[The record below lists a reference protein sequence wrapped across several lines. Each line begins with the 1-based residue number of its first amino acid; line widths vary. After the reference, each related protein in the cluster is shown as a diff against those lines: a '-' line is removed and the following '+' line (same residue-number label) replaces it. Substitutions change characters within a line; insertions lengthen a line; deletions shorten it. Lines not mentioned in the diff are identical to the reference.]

1 MLQAQLR
8 RKRKITQT
16 ERRENALFLQSDA
29 GLIRIWPQTEEIV
42 RVSYTENGRFAEGQ
56 GAEYADLSASTD
68 AALGGGWWDY
78 AEREDEILIKTAAL
92 RIVVSRETGSIRY
105 EKTDG
110 TPLARE
116 REWESKTVEEFDAF
130 RTVVNQNTQLEEIQ
144 TPDGVKR
151 RIRAADRVFDRK
163 LYHTRLYLSFAEG
176 ERLYGLGQ
184 AEDGDWDL
192 RHTTQYLH
200 QANRK
205 IALPLLLSGAGY
217 GILLST
223 RSTAIFHDTN
233 AGSWLY
239 TEADEYLDYYF
250 LAGRPDAVIRGFRAL
265 TGKAVMLPKWA
276 FGYIQ
281 SRERYETAQELVDTA
296 AQFRRRGIGL
306 DCLVLD
312 WQSWRGNLWGQ
323 KTFDEDR
330 FPDPADMLRRL
341 HEMDVHFMIS
351 IWPNMSEDCENYR
364 EFAEAGLLLPASEMY
379 DALSEE
385 GRKLYWKQA
394 ERGLFVHGTDAWWCD
409 SCEPVTP
416 EWEKQMKP
424 EPGEMYHEFV
434 EAAGSILPM
443 DQVNA
448 YAMYHARAVWEGQR
462 ASMEKASM
470 ESLSMEKGSAAKAGG
485 PEKRVVNLTRSGWA
499 GSQRYGTILWSGDT
513 GASWETLKKQ
523 IPAGLQFVAAGLPYW
538 TLDIGGFFIKGGTP
552 WFWDGRYDETNQDP
566 AYRELYVRWFQYGAF
581 LPVFRSHGTD
591 CPREPWQFGSEGDPF
606 YDAITS
612 AIRLRYRLLPYLYS
626 LAGGIWLEDQT
637 MMRPLYFD
645 FPEDER
651 ACGISDEFL
660 LGPALL
666 ICPVTDPIPAQNGR
680 QTGEAAAEGTVLR
693 RVYLPVGTDWYDLY
707 TKKRY
712 EGGREVET
720 VCDISRIPVYVRAGS
735 ILPLAAEPGESAA
748 QMDGADLVLQVYPG
762 ADGSFTLYE
771 DAGDGYGYEKGE
783 YCLTRIT
790 WQEDAGRLSWETE
803 GDGRFRKGKLEGRIM
818 GGMQ

>member
-1 MLQAQLR
+1 MLTLDSVYQASF
-8 RKRKITQT
+8 
-16 ERRENALFLQSDA
+16 ALKAVARMTD
-29 GLIRIWPQTEEIV
+29 LIRAPKMFPDDEV
-42 RVSYTENGRFAEGQ
+42 FLKTENLQNTGSFKLRGAYYKIARLTDEQKAKGVIACSAGNHAQGVALAAARQGIDALICIPEGAPISKVEATRAYGAKVELVKGVYDDAYNRALEIMEETGRTMIHPFNDEDVIAGQ
-56 GAEYADLSASTD
+56 G
-68 AALGGGWWDY
+68 
-78 AEREDEILIKTAAL
+78 TAN
-92 RIVVSRETGSIRY
+92 S
-105 EKTDG
+105 
-110 TPLARE
+110 
-116 REWESKTVEEFDAF
+116 
-130 RTVVNQNTQLEEIQ
+130 QH
-144 TPDGVKR
+144 GV
-151 RIRAADRVFDRK
+151 
-163 LYHTRLYLSFAEG
+163 
-176 ERLYGLGQ
+176 
-184 AEDGDWDL
+184 
-192 RHTTQYLH
+192 
-200 QANRK
+200 
-205 IALPLLLSGAGY
+205 
-217 GILLST
+217 
-223 RSTAIFHDTN
+223 
-233 AGSWLY
+233 
-239 TEADEYLDYYF
+239 
-250 LAGRPDAVIRGFRAL
+250 
-265 TGKAVMLPKWA
+265 
-276 FGYIQ
+276 
-281 SRERYETAQELVDTA
+281 
-296 AQFRRRGIGL
+296 
-306 DCLVLD
+306 
-312 WQSWRGNLWGQ
+312 
-323 KTFDEDR
+323 
-330 FPDPADMLRRL
+330 
-341 HEMDVHFMIS
+341 
-351 IWPNMSEDCENYR
+351 
-364 EFAEAGLLLPASEMY
+364 
-379 DALSEE
+379 
-385 GRKLYWKQA
+385 
-394 ERGLFVHGTDAWWCD
+394 DAWWCD

-416 EWEKQMKP
+416 EWGRQMKP

-443 DQVNA
+443 DQINA

-462 ASMEKASM
+462 ASMEKY
-470 ESLSMEKGSAAKAGG
+470 SMEKGSAAKAGG

-499 GSQRYGTILWSGDT
+499 GSQRYGTILWSGDI

-626 LAGGIWLEDQT
+626 LAGGVWLEDQT

-693 RVYLPVGTDWYDLY
+693 RVYLPAGTDWYDLY

-748 QMDGADLVLQVYPG
+748 QMDGVDVVLQVYPG

-803 GDGRFRKGKLEGRIM
+803 GDGRFRKGKLEGRII